1 MSDIAALNQTLYS
14 LIATVNRDEINL
26 AAYQR
31 EVDTMYLLICGALVV
46 FSTYTHTHTHT
57 PQNSRG
63 VHKHIQQ
70 CKQDLR

>member
-46 FSTYTHTHTHT
+46 FSTYTHTHLKTHVVFT
-57 PQNSRG
+57 NTYNSASR
-63 VHKHIQQ
+63 I
-70 CKQDLR
+70 CDD

>member
-46 FSTYTHTHTHT
+46 FSTYTHTHTHLKT
-57 PQNSRG
+57 HVVFTNTYNSASR
-63 VHKHIQQ
+63 I
-70 CKQDLR
+70 CDD